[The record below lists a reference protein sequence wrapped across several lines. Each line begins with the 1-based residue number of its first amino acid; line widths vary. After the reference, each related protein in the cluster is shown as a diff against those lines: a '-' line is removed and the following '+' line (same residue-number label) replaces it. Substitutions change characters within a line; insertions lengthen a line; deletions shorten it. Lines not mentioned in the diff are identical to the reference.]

1 MWQTSA
7 SATNKTDCGIIKFM
21 TTDSSTLQA
30 LSDSIEVSVAPR
42 YLPEQS
48 NEAIAEYTFA
58 YTVSISNHGE
68 QAVQL
73 LARHWIITD
82 GNNTIREIEGEG
94 VVGEQPFIDPGKTY
108 RYSSGAILGT
118 KTGTMEGSYKMR
130 ADTGVTFDATIQP
143 FGLIHPGSLQ

>member
-1 MWQTSA
+1 MTIDR
-7 SATNKTDCGIIKFM
+7 TNT
-21 TTDSSTLQA
+21 QA
-30 LSDSIEVSVAPR
+30 LSDSIEINVEPR
-42 YLPEQS
+42 YLPDQS

-68 QAVQL
+68 QPVQL

-94 VVGEQPFIDPGKTY
+94 VVGEQPLIDPGKTY

-118 KTGTMEGSYKMR
+118 RTGTMEGSYKMR
-130 ADTGVTFDATIQP
+130 AEDGINFDAIIRP